1 MTGVTKTLSTSIMHL
16 SQFTGAAQVISLF
29 PQPPPKKKHYPEIYV
44 HMQPTAKG
52 DLKDTE
58 ERKHI
63 ANKQRNII
71 G

>member
-1 MTGVTKTLSTSIMHL
+1 
-16 SQFTGAAQVISLF
+16 
-29 PQPPPKKKHYPEIYV
+29 
-44 HMQPTAKG
+44 MQPTAKG

-71 G
+71 GWTEITGIK